1 MPRKERA
8 AKAAAL
14 VMAKDLDSEM
24 SEAEMRRMERSGMG
38 IKYEETDY
46 IFGGKVKSKEE
57 KETAKAEA
65 KGRLAAKKA
74 AAAAKKAA
82 AEQEP
87 GGVASSS
94 TGPAPDPASV
104 VVKAVATTASA
115 AAAAAAAAAAMAAMT
130 ALEEDSGWSAEDQ
143 KALEVGLATTAPC
156 AGASR
161 DWDALAEH
169 VSDTSSLKTKAE
181 CIARVKLVQAHVKA
195 KRVAMTAAAAA
206 AEAGPPPDAV
216 DISTADGRADEL
228 KLKTKVST
236 KTPHSVKNKKADSK
250 LSKKVVKTALGDKV
264 ESANSEGQLQ
274 KLDEGSLKF
283 AVCTGVLASRADSRD
298 VKIQNFSVSLFGRQ
312 VWKKSYHACCLPSD
326 T

>member
-104 VVKAVATTASA
+104 VVKAVATTAS